1 MKTLFSKI
9 WTLVLM
15 ATASAAI
22 VACQPTPP
30 DEGGTPTPPPAVN
43 TELAVKFVNMIHMPF
58 EKVTSSDKVSVSVKV
73 SVSNGSLTEAQLN
86 YTVTQGLITSEVQSV
101 KMANGGV
108 GIYIADI
115 PAQAGGSVVKY
126 WITAIGTKTDGE
138 VFEWDTEDDQ
148 MGNYIVA
155 EDSSEGDDSGDEPGE
170 EPADV
175 DPCTFVRLNEIS
187 TGASLGEYIE
197 LYNTSKVDVNLN
209 GVALYKNCDYEE
221 PLIVF
226 ADVVMPAGSYG
237 VFFAK
242 SGIMTLP
249 EGCVNLG
256 VTDRGLAS
264 SRSLCVELGRD
275 AGATI
280 YDAYTNTVNPNT
292 EATDWNTDGVELEA
306 KFFARFTDGWYSAG
320 IITPGEQN
328 LDPLTKLKH
337 QKNVV
342 LAVSDAPYIAK
353 IGFDPTSITVGKALT
368 VSADVYTDSYSSI
381 SKVVCTVGGATIT
394 LEKGEGNTYTGTHT
408 FYNEGDFVATVTANN
423 RDNRKSELTQK
434 VTVLPAGT
442 VFASQAA
449 VRLNEVSPDRKFIE
463 LVNTS
468 ENPVNLIGMYIEK
481 NNEDILLHIK
491 DNIIL
496 EGKQFAVL
504 ACGGKDYSSSE
515 YLYLGSCDKGLSGK
529 KSLCIEWMATIPEK
543 VRIDAFCNTKDT
555 DPRPKVT
562 VWDDETQFEYNIS
575 DYSAGRRPDGQVV
588 NPSYPDQLPNEWL
601 VLTQS
606 TLGYSNQSASPKS
619 RLRNQMTTIA
629 PVPVDEE

>member
-9 WTLVLM
+9 WTFVLV
-15 ATASAAI
+15 AFVAAAV
-22 VACQPTPP
+22 VACQTTPP
-30 DEGGTPTPPPAVN
+30 EGGGITPPPVN

-86 YTVTQGLITSEVQSV
+86 YTVTEGSTTSDVQSV
-101 KMANGGV
+101 RMANGGV

-126 WITAIGTKTDGE
+126 WITAIGTYPDGE
-138 VFEWDTEDDQ
+138 LFEWEDEQ
-148 MGNYIVA
+148 VGNYIVA
-155 EDSSEGDDSGDEPGE
+155 EDASEGGDSGDKPGDEPVE
-170 EPADV
+170 V

-197 LYNTSKVDVNLN
+197 LYNTSDVDVNLN

-226 ADVVMPAGSYG
+226 PDIVLPAGGYG

-242 SGIMTLP
+242 GGIMTLP
-249 EGCVNLG
+249 EACVNLG
-256 VTDRGLAS
+256 VTERGLAS
-264 SRSLCVELGRD
+264 SRALCVELGRD

-280 YDAYTNTVNPNT
+280 YDVYTNTVNPNT
-292 EATDWNTDGVELEA
+292 DATDWNTDGVEMEA

-328 LDPLTKLKH
+328 LDPMTKLKH

-342 LAVSDAPYIAK
+342 LAVSDAPYVAK
-353 IGFDPTSITVGKALT
+353 ISIDPTSICVGKSLT
-368 VSADVYTDSYSSI
+368 ISADVYTDSYSTI
-381 SKVVCTVGGATIT
+381 SNVVCALGNSTIT
-394 LEKGEGNTYTGTHT
+394 LVKGEGNTYSAAYT
-408 FYNEGDFVATVTANN
+408 FHAEGDYVATVTATN
-423 RDNRKSELTQK
+423 RDNRKGVLTQK
-434 VTVLPAGT
+434 STVLPAGT

-449 VRLNEVSPDRKFIE
+449 VRLNEISPDRKFIE

-468 ENPVNLIGMYIEK
+468 ENPVNLIGMYLEK

-529 KSLCIEWMATIPEK
+529 KSLCIEWMATVPEK

-562 VWDDETQFEYNIS
+562 VWDDTAGFEVNIS
-575 DYSAGRRPDGQVV
+575 NYSAGRRPDGQVV
-588 NPSYPDQLPNEWL
+588 NPSYPDKLPNEWL

-606 TLGYSNQSASPKS
+606 TLGYSNASVTPKS

-629 PVPVDEE
+629 PVPTDGE

>member
-9 WTLVLM
+9 RTLVLM
-15 ATASAAI
+15 AFASAAI
-22 VACQPTPP
+22 VACQPTTPE
-30 DEGGTPTPPPAVN
+30 EGGGSNITPPVVN

-58 EKVTSSDKVSVSVKV
+58 EKVTSSDKVNVSVKV
-73 SVSNGSLTEAQLN
+73 SVSNGSLTEVQLN
-86 YTVTQGLITSEVQSV
+86 YTVTEGSTTSDAQSV
-101 KMANGGV
+101 RMANGGV

-126 WITAIGTKTDGE
+126 WITAIGTQTDGE
-138 VFEWDTEDDQ
+138 EFEWEDEQ
-148 MGNYIVA
+148 VGNYIVA
-155 EDSSEGDDSGDEPGE
+155 EDPSEGGDAGDEPGD
-170 EPADV
+170 EPVEV

-197 LYNTSKVDVNLN
+197 LFNTSDVDVNLS
-209 GVALYKNCDYEE
+209 GVALYKNCDYED

-226 ADVVMPAGSYG
+226 PDIVLPAGGYG
-237 VFFAK
+237 VMFAK
-242 SGIMTLP
+242 GGIMNLP
-249 EGCVNLG
+249 ATCKNLG

-264 SRSLCVELGRD
+264 SRALCVELGRD

-280 YDAYTNTVNPNT
+280 YDVYTNTVNPNT
-292 EATDWNTDGVELEA
+292 DATDWNTDGVELEA

-328 LDPLTKLKH
+328 IDPMTKLKH
-337 QKNVV
+337 QKNAV
-342 LAVSDAPYIAK
+342 LAVSDAPYVANIS
-353 IGFDPTSITVGKALT
+353 INPTGICVGKSLT
-368 VSADVYTDSYSSI
+368 ISADVYTDTYSTI
-381 SKVVCTVGGATIT
+381 CKVECVVGNSTVT
-394 LEKGEGNTYTGTHT
+394 LQKGEGNTYSAAYT
-408 FYNEGDFVATVTANN
+408 FNTEGDYVATVTATN
-423 RDNRKSELTQK
+423 RDNRKGVLTQK
-434 VTVLPAGT
+434 ATVLPAGT
-442 VFASQAA
+442 EFGSQAA
-449 VRLNEVSPDRKFIE
+449 VRLNEISADRKYIE

-491 DNIIL
+491 DNIVL

-504 ACGGKDYSSSE
+504 ACGGKDYTSRE

-529 KSLCIEWMATIPEK
+529 KSLCIELMATTPEK

-562 VWDDETQFEYNIS
+562 VWDDATSIEYNFS
-575 DYSAGRRPDGQVV
+575 DFSVGRRPDGQVV
-588 NPSYPDQLPNEWL
+588 NTTYQNEWL
-601 VLTQS
+601 VLTKS
-606 TLGYSNQSASPKS
+606 TLGSSNSAAAAKA

-629 PVPVDEE
+629 PVPGDEE

>member
-1 MKTLFSKI
+1 M
-9 WTLVLM
+9 
-15 ATASAAI
+15 
-22 VACQPTPP
+22 
-30 DEGGTPTPPPAVN
+30 
-43 TELAVKFVNMIHMPF
+43 
-58 EKVTSSDKVSVSVKV
+58 
-73 SVSNGSLTEAQLN
+73 
-86 YTVTQGLITSEVQSV
+86 
-101 KMANGGV
+101 
-108 GIYIADI
+108 
-115 PAQAGGSVVKY
+115 
-126 WITAIGTKTDGE
+126 
-138 VFEWDTEDDQ
+138 
-148 MGNYIVA
+148 
-155 EDSSEGDDSGDEPGE
+155 
-170 EPADV
+170 
-175 DPCTFVRLNEIS
+175 
-187 TGASLGEYIE
+187 GEYIE
-197 LYNTSKVDVNLN
+197 LYNTAEVDVNLN

-226 ADVVMPAGSYG
+226 ADVVLPAGAYG

-242 SGIMTLP
+242 SGIMNLP
-249 EGCVNLG
+249 AGCVNLG
-256 VTDRGLAS
+256 VTERGLAS
-264 SRSLCVELGRD
+264 SRALCVELGRD

-280 YDAYTNTVNPNT
+280 YDVYTNTINPNT
-292 EATDWNTDGVELEA
+292 DATDWNTDGVELEA

-328 LDPLTKLKH
+328 LDPVTKLKH
-337 QKNVV
+337 QKNAI
-342 LAVSDAPYIAK
+342 LAVSDAPYVAK
-353 IGFDPTSITVGKALT
+353 IGFDPTSITVGKPLT
-368 VSADVYTDSYSSI
+368 VSADVYTDSYSTI
-381 SKVVCTVGGATIT
+381 SKVVCTVGNSTIT
-394 LEKGEGNTYTGTHT
+394 LSKGEGNTYTGTHT
-408 FYNEGDFVATVTANN
+408 FHAEGDYVATVTASN
-423 RDNRKSELTQK
+423 RDNSKSELTQK
-434 VTVLPAGT
+434 VTVLPSGT

-449 VRLNEVSPDRKFIE
+449 VRLNEISADRKYIE

-529 KSLCIEWMATIPEK
+529 KSLCIEWMATVPEK

-562 VWDDETQFEYNIS
+562 VWDDTAGFEVNIS

-588 NPSYPDQLPNEWL
+588 NPSYPDKLPNEWL

-606 TLGYSNQSASPKS
+606 TLGYSNDSASPKS

-629 PVPVDEE
+629 PVPTDEE